1 MGHAVKPGW
10 MLRMA
15 FGVQLFGHRLL
26 GTITFALDRHAHVLL
41 RLSTAVPH
49 VAVAHAPVLVHWQV
63 YVTQIGSTGQACC
76 VVGQVVPQNDCAV
89 GVLVVATSTPLL
101 VMYWKQVTA
110 RTDETEVGVAVAAR
124 QPVGH
129 TLHVPASHRYVR
141 HGETAGQA
149 VVRDTQ
155 PVPHATGGT
164 AWPVL
169 ARHVAMLVT
178 VPAVPQ
184 VSLGQAGATL

>member
-1 MGHAVKPGW
+1 M
-10 MLRMA
+10 
-15 FGVQLFGHRLL
+15 
-26 GTITFALDRHAHVLL
+26 
-41 RLSTAVPH
+41 
-49 VAVAHAPVLVHWQV
+49 
-63 YVTQIGSTGQACC
+63 
-76 VVGQVVPQNDCAV
+76 VGQVAPQNDCAV

-184 VSLGQAGATL
+184 LQQKKKVASVEVVSACQCSEGRAKVPGACGFARPTAKLKRIQWTYVSWGQAGATL